1 MNPIVE
7 EITRK
12 LTDLILPLLEE
23 KGLELVEANC
33 IRQGRSFL
41 FQLFI
46 DKSGGISI
54 EECAVIN
61 RQLGQKLD
69 EHPLT
74 DEDYWLEVSSPGLDR
89 PLKTVKDFLR
99 VCGQEIHLFLK
110 QPLEGKHEYQGILK
124 NVNDREIIIKT
135 INNPDFVIP
144 LEHINKG
151 LQVI

>member
-1 MNPIVE
+1 MKFIFE

-12 LTDLILPLLEE
+12 LTNLVFPLLEE
-23 KGLELVEANC
+23 RGLELVEANC
-33 IRQGRSFL
+33 IRQGRGLL

-46 DKSGGISI
+46 DKQGGISI
-54 EECAVIN
+54 GECAAIN
-61 RQLGQKLD
+61 RQLAQKID

-74 DEDYWLEVSSPGLDR
+74 QEDYWLEVSSPGLDR
-89 PLKTVKDFLR
+89 PLKTAKDFLR

-124 NVNDREIIIKT
+124 NVNDREIIIET

-151 LQVI
+151 LQVV